1 MKRDMCGGT
10 QQQRQQRGGWGTGCG
25 GVRQQLQQQG
35 GWGTG
40 CGCIIPATGR
50 LRKEGSEFEAS
61 LNYMVTK
68 ETKFNCKKAHN
79 TARLKMKDLVHGT

>member
-1 MKRDMCGGT
+1 MVAHSSNTSNGRLGYWVW
-10 QQQRQQRGGWGTGCG
+10 WGTPE
-25 GVRQQLQQQG
+25 
-35 GWGTG
+35 T
-40 CGCIIPATGR
+40 PATGR
-50 LRKEGSEFEAS
+50 LRKKGSKFEAS